1 MITIKD
7 NCLQYDHKLT
17 LVTYLVMQLLQR
29 NVKNMMNLLF
39 VTTKEIVVSFSI
51 LIFFN

>member
-1 MITIKD
+1 MM
-7 NCLQYDHKLT
+7 HKLT

-39 VTTKEIVVSFSI
+39 VTTKEIVVSLSI
-51 LIFFN
+51 LKFFN